1 MKTLAHPLVGAIVVS
16 ALSLCFPMSSE
27 ALSLTKQLSID
38 SAPSSVIESTALS
51 SPLNCR
57 RVMYDTVLAN
67 YTYFYCWDTP
77 SHSEPC
83 LEPEY
88 KQISFKNGYSRI
100 YPDEHLWDDPGFPCP
115 LYVRASPIPAK
126 SLSIDCAS
134 VQPLDSFAA
143 ASQGSASL
151 RINFAQVVDTYWL
164 YTGLIEGKPH
174 NNTRVHETY
183 KQLNYKTSYSQVP
196 PTLYEAQQI

>member
-1 MKTLAHPLVGAIVVS
+1 MKRTFV
-16 ALSLCFPMSSE
+16 
-27 ALSLTKQLSID
+27 
-38 SAPSSVIESTALS
+38 
-51 SPLNCR
+51 
-57 RVMYDTVLAN
+57 
-67 YTYFYCWDTP
+67 
-77 SHSEPC
+77 PC
-83 LEPEY
+83 LGVFALAS
-88 KQISFKNGYSRI
+88 I
-100 YPDEHLWDDPGFPCP
+100 LACP

-174 NNTRVHETY
+174 NKAQQIKTEYYLPGFGWAHLGTLEKWRC
-183 KQLNYKTSYSQVP
+183 NYKTW
-196 PTLYEAQQI
+196 

>member
-1 MKTLAHPLVGAIVVS
+1 MKRIFV
-16 ALSLCFPMSSE
+16 
-27 ALSLTKQLSID
+27 
-38 SAPSSVIESTALS
+38 
-51 SPLNCR
+51 
-57 RVMYDTVLAN
+57 
-67 YTYFYCWDTP
+67 
-77 SHSEPC
+77 PC
-83 LEPEY
+83 LGVFALAS
-88 KQISFKNGYSRI
+88 I
-100 YPDEHLWDDPGFPCP
+100 LACP

-183 KQLNYKTSYSQVP
+183 KQLSYKTSYSQIP
-196 PTLYEAQQI
+196 PTLYEVQQIKTEYYLPGFGWAHLGTLEKWRCNYKTW